1 MEKIRKPQINSC
13 TYDQLIYDK
22 GSKNMQRRKD
32 SLFNKWCSENWTAT
46 YKRIKLES
54 AYNARDLS
62 WISEFTI
69 SLGEGNGHQ
78 L

>member
-1 MEKIRKPQINSC
+1 
-13 TYDQLIYDK
+13 
-22 GSKNMQRRKD
+22 MQRRKD

>member
-1 MEKIRKPQINSC
+1 MQSNKELRNQF
-13 TYDQLIYDK
+13 TYGQLIYDK
-22 GSKNMQRRKD
+22 GSKNMQCRKD
-32 SLFNKWCSENWTAT
+32 RLFNKRCSENWTAT

-62 WISEFTI
+62 LISEFTR
-69 SLGEGNGHQ
+69 SPGEGNGHQ